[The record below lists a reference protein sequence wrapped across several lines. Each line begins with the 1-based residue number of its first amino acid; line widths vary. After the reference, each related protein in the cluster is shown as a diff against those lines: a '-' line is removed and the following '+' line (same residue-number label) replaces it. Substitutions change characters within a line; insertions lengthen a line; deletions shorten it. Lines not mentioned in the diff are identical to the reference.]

1 MAEAKSVPALFVKD
15 PIVLPGMVVPVALD
29 DAARAAVDAARATE
43 SGKLLRLAAQVGKKY
58 GYYGAWQIAVV
69 TTGLD
74 GATSSKTVDSWGDPG
89 PIYTEPTYGK
99 ATEATFTELDTEPD
113 NVTARLVLRL
123 LRSLGAHSHPDY
135 QHLSPVS

>member
-1 MAEAKSVPALFVKD
+1 M
-15 PIVLPGMVVPVALD
+15 PVALD

-43 SGKLLRLAAQVGKKY
+43 SGKLVRLAAQVGKKY
-58 GYYGAWQIAVV
+58 GYYYGAWQIVVV

-89 PIYTEPTYGK
+89 PIYPEPTYGK

-123 LRSLGAHSHPDY
+123 LRSLGAHRHSDY

>member
-1 MAEAKSVPALFVKD
+1 
-15 PIVLPGMVVPVALD
+15 VPVALD

-43 SGKLLRLAAQVGKKY
+43 SGELLRLAAQVGKKY

-123 LRSLGAHSHPDY
+123 LRSLGAHRHPD
-135 QHLSPVS
+135 

>member
-1 MAEAKSVPALFVKD
+1 MAEAKSVPVLFVED

-69 TTGLD
+69 TTGLG

-99 ATEATFTELDTEPD
+99 ATEATFIKSPGRQRICPLLVPFRYGFG
-113 NVTARLVLRL
+113 TARNR
-123 LRSLGAHSHPDY
+123 P
-135 QHLSPVS
+135 QSPG

>member
-1 MAEAKSVPALFVKD
+1 
-15 PIVLPGMVVPVALD
+15 VLPGTVVPVALD

-89 PIYTEPTYGK
+89 PIYTEPTYAK
-99 ATEATFTELDTEPD
+99 ATEATFTELDTGSAI
-113 NVTARLVLRL
+113 TAGSARR
-123 LRSLGAHSHPDY
+123 RAGAFYRPNGAYCPRASLSGVPCAHS
-135 QHLSPVS
+135 SRS